1 MRLTAHTDYALRIL
15 MFAAARKREG
25 EARARF
31 SVEEV
36 ASAYDIS
43 RNHAM
48 KIVQRLAGAGY
59 LASTRGRGGGLELG
73 TAAETVRL
81 GALVRYLEQDQ
92 TLAACFGCEEPCR
105 IGGKCTLERAL
116 HIALD
121 AFFASLDRLTLA
133 DIALTPG
140 ALTLLEGFTQAPQD
154 KGNQGATPAP

>member
-15 MFAAARKREG
+15 MYAAARQRENQ
-25 EARARF
+25 AKARF

-36 ASAYDIS
+36 ATAYDIS

-59 LASTRGRGGGLELG
+59 LASIRGRGGGLELG
-73 TAAETVRL
+73 LPPQEVRL
-81 GALVRYLEQDQ
+81 GALVRYLEQDL

-116 HIALD
+116 HGALA
-121 AFFASLDRLTLA
+121 AFFEHLDRLTLA
-133 DIALTPG
+133 DIALTPR
-140 ALTLLEGFTQAPQD
+140 ALGLLVEG
-154 KGNQGATPAP
+154 TPVP

>member
-15 MFAAARKREG
+15 MFATARQRQG

-36 ASAYDIS
+36 ATAYDIS
-43 RNHAM
+43 RNHVM

-59 LASTRGRGGGLELG
+59 LISTRGRGGGLELG
-73 TAAETVRL
+73 MAAETVRL

-92 TLAACFGCEEPCR
+92 TLAACFSCEEPCR

-116 HIALD
+116 HLALD
-121 AFFASLDRLTLA
+121 AFFVSLDRMTLA
-133 DIALTPG
+133 DIALAPG
-140 ALTLLEGFTQAPQD
+140 ALAMLEGFT
-154 KGNQGATPAP
+154 PAA